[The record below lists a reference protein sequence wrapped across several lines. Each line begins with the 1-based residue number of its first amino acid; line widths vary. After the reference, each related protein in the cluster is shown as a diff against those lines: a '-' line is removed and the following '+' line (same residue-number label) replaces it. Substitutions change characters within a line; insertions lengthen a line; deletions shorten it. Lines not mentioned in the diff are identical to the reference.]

1 MAWTGRLL
9 RGATLAGAALL
20 LSSTVASAQYFNF
33 RTTFTPNPVPGSAG
47 GRLNVVNGSNTGL
60 FAGLLGTDIVLTNF
74 TTTST
79 ANDLTP
85 ETINSNYDI
94 FVELQPA
101 TSAGVGLAPFQGSHF
116 LGTLS
121 GSISANA
128 ANVANTN
135 LVQSHLY
142 NFGALGTFDV
152 FRNSYVPPG
161 APGAQTQGAIGAHV
175 NGPLSVPEPGT
186 LSLLFGSGVGGS
198 LLFLRRLRRR

>member
-33 RTTFTPNPVPGSAG
+33 RTTFTPNPVPASAG
-47 GRLNVVNGSNTGL
+47 GRLNITNGANTSV
-60 FAGLLGTDIVLTNF
+60 FAGLLGSDIVLTNI

-85 ETINSNYDI
+85 ESINSNYDI

-101 TSAGVGLAPFQGSHF
+101 TSAGVGLAPYQGSHF
-116 LGTLS
+116 FGTLS
-121 GSISANA
+121 GFISANSS
-128 ANVANTN
+128 NVANSN

-142 NFGALGTFDV
+142 NFGALGTYDV
-152 FRNSYVPPG
+152 FRNAYVPPG
-161 APGAQTQGAIGAHV
+161 APGTGVQGSIGAHV
-175 NGPLSVPEPGT
+175 NGPLAVPEPGT